1 MGFWNHPPAKTHGP
15 WPAVRDPG
23 ALKRGPVGL
32 EGLWGGRI
40 PGPGPRF
47 AGRTPCPR
55 TLWPPLLVGGLAVGW
70 VLWSG
75 RAGAGS
81 ELATWSRAPGVL
93 RYAVWM
99 TGLLVAGPLLL
110 GRAATLGHRLG
121 GVDASW
127 CASRPATRISV
138 LGSSWAGAA
147 LASCVWIFLLAVAAE
162 LGHSV
167 KRLPSGAGH
176 DAQMMARLCPTGMVF
191 VPSRDGISHNPAE
204 YTEPDDLVAGADV
217 LLGSM
222 LALDAMDLSMNSA
235 PQGRDVASTDAAG
248 GTR

>member
-1 MGFWNHPPAKTHGP
+1 MTVDLRNT
-15 WPAVRDPG
+15 DE
-23 ALKRGPVGL
+23 ALLVEAEADLARFVAEAAAA
-32 EGLWGGRI
+32 EGVTV
-40 PGPGPRF
+40 
-47 AGRTPCPR
+47 AER
-55 TLWPPLLVGGLAVGW
+55 TLARFQP
-70 VLWSG
+70 
-75 RAGAGS
+75 
-81 ELATWSRAPGVL
+81 
-93 RYAVWM
+93 
-99 TGLLVAGPLLL
+99 VAFDD
-110 GRAATLGHRLG
+110 RV
-121 GVDASW
+121 VDTVA
-127 CASRPATRISV
+127 
-138 LGSSWAGAA
+138 
-147 LASCVWIFLLAVAAE
+147 AVAAE